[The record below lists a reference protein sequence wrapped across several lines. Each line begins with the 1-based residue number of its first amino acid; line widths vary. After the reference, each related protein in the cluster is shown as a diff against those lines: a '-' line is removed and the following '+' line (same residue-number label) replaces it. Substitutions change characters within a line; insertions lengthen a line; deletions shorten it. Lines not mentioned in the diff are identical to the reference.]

1 MEMFRIVFLISV
13 LAACENVKAARKNIS
28 QNGKIFY
35 INLYLDSFQDK
46 KKRSRS
52 REELRGRGELGGRGG
67 EGCYERIAVTV

>member
-13 LAACENVKAARKNIS
+13 LAACENVKAARKNIN

-46 KKRSRS
+46 KIRSRS
-52 REELRGRGELGGRGG
+52 REELGG
-67 EGCYERIAVTV
+67 EGSWGLEGVKGALRGLP